1 MRKLTL
7 IASLAV
13 AAASMACSTS
23 PSGQNNAN
31 ASSSA
36 AENVATPSA
45 AMPVAWVN
53 MDTILPNYN
62 MYIDYQAEVE
72 QQGKTLEA
80 ELTAK
85 GRRFENEVKDFQDKV
100 QKGLMTRSEAQQRE
114 TELGNKQQALL
125 QAQNEAR
132 LRLAEEEQ
140 VKLRKIH
147 NSIAEYLN
155 KYNAD
160 KGYLFI
166 MSYSFGGP
174 LLHGHPSINITT
186 EVLAGLNAEYAAS
199 KK

>member
-1 MRKLTL
+1 MRNLTL
-7 IASLAV
+7 IAFMALAAM
-13 AAASMACSTS
+13 AACTS
-23 PSGQNNAN
+23 PSSNTASTANTAVEATLTNTAN
-31 ASSSA
+31 AL
-36 AENVATPSA
+36 
-45 AMPVAWVN
+45 VAWVN

-62 MYIDYQAEVE
+62 MYVDYQAEIE

-140 VKLRKIH
+140 VKMRKIH

>member
-7 IASLAV
+7 SALMICLVALVACNNNQNSTSTPIASETT
-13 AAASMACSTS
+13 ASAPT
-23 PSGQNNAN
+23 G
-31 ASSSA
+31 
-36 AENVATPSA
+36 VL
-45 AMPVAWVN
+45 VAWVN
-53 MDTILPNYN
+53 MDTILPHYN
-62 MYIDYQAEVE
+62 MYIDYQAEIE

-140 VKLRKIH
+140 VKMRQIH
-147 NSIAEYLN
+147 NSISEFLTA
-155 KYNAD
+155 YNAD
-160 KGYLFI
+160 KGYHFI

-174 LLHGHPSINITT
+174 LLYGHPGINITN
-186 EVLAGLNAEYAAS
+186 EVLEGLNTRYAETR

>member
-1 MRKLTL
+1 MRNLTL
-7 IASLAV
+7 IACLAI
-13 AAASMACSTS
+13 AAMASCSS
-23 PSGQNNAN
+23 PSTNTPSNAN
-31 ASSSA
+31 TAV
-36 AENVATPSA
+36 EATPTNTA
-45 AMPVAWVN
+45 NALVAWVN

-62 MYIDYQAEVE
+62 MYIDYQAEIE

-85 GRRFENEVKDFQDKV
+85 GRRFENEVKDFQDKM

-125 QAQNEAR
+125 QAQNDAR

-140 VKLRKIH
+140 VKMRKIH
-147 NSIAEYLN
+147 NSIAEYLD